1 MKFFHSA
8 IRSRLEMVQVTGV
21 RNGLGRTECGFNG
34 AGQPNVLGLVVV
46 GGQNVQ
52 ANAAAA
58 SY

>member
-8 IRSRLEMVQVTGV
+8 IRSRLEMVQVIVV
-21 RNGLGRTECGFNG
+21 RTDLGRTECGFNG
-34 AGQPNVLGLVVV
+34 AGQPKVLGLVVV

-58 SY
+58 SN